1 MRLHIVSAVLAS
13 LVLTACATTGGPAAS
28 PTGKPV
34 AAAVVKAKPG
44 LTPAERQ
51 KAAIDHLYHGQP
63 EQARAELR
71 ALILEQPAN
80 TVARGLLEQVDQD
93 PHALLGDKSYAYKV
107 RPGETMSVLAQRFL
121 GDPMMFYALA
131 RYNGMST
138 PTEIVAGQT
147 LQIPGAPRKVMAT
160 APRPVTMLPPSATS
174 AAAPPPAAPPAVST
188 RNPTRAAQLRGQ
200 GLENLNRGAVDKAVA
215 LFRQALS
222 FDPGNPVIQKDLDR
236 AVRIQKTVSASR

>member
-1 MRLHIVSAVLAS
+1 MRLQIVSAVLAS
-13 LVLTACATTGGPAAS
+13 FVLTACATTGGPGAS
-28 PTGKPV
+28 PVGKPPV
-34 AAAVVKAKPG
+34 AAAVKAKPG
-44 LTPAERQ
+44 LSPAERQ

-63 EQARAELR
+63 DHARVELR
-71 ALILEQPAN
+71 ALILDQPAN
-80 TVARGLLEQVDQD
+80 TVARGLLDQVEQD

-131 RYNGMST
+131 RYNGMTT

-160 APRPVTMLPPSATS
+160 APRPVTTLPAPPTATP
-174 AAAPPPAAPPAVST
+174 AAPPPPAAVST

-215 LFRQALS
+215 LFRQALA